1 MDKELIES
9 QIALI
14 QDLILTYQQ
23 CGATPE
29 LIQTAEERLTQL
41 IELAK

>member
-9 QIALI
+9 QINLM

-23 CGATPE
+23 YGASAQV
-29 LIQTAEERLTQL
+29 LQTAQERLQQL

>member
-1 MDKELIES
+1 MDKELLES
-9 QIALI
+9 QIALM

-23 CGATPE
+23 YGATQE
-29 LIQTAEERLTQL
+29 LIQTAEKRLTDL

>member
-9 QIALI
+9 QIAI
-14 QDLILTYQQ
+14 MQDLILTYQQ
-23 CGATPE
+23 YGATKE
-29 LIQTAEERLTQL
+29 IIQTAQKRLTDL

>member
-1 MDKELIES
+1 MSQELIES

-23 CGATPE
+23 CGATDE
-29 LIQTAEERLTQL
+29 LIQTAEKRLTDL